1 MKKRNVVWNKKKG
14 KKMKLKN
21 CKVGMRVN
29 AEGLR
34 YELDFVISAVYAKTV
49 CLYSPLWRL
58 TIHFV
63 RPKYLKKAK

>member
-1 MKKRNVVWNKKKG
+1 
-14 KKMKLKN
+14 MKLKN

-49 CLYSPLWRL
+49 CLYSPLYRL

-63 RPKYLKKAK
+63 HPKYLKKVK

>member
-1 MKKRNVVWNKKKG
+1 
-14 KKMKLKN
+14 MKLKK

-49 CLYSPLWRL
+49 CLYSLLWRL